1 MADKIGTDEYGEI
14 LIYQTDDGQTN
25 IEVKIEDD
33 TVWLTQQ
40 QLTELYQCSKSNISE
55 HIKHIFEEGELDK
68 DSVVRKFRT
77 TADDGKT
84 YNVTYYNLDM
94 IISLGYRIKSVIATR
109 FRQWATKRLK
119 DDGQTN
125 IEVKIED
132 DTVWLTQQQLTELY
146 QCSKSNISEHIKHIF
161 EEGELDKDSV
171 VRKFRTTADDG
182 KTYNVTYYNLD
193 MIISL
198 GYRIKSV
205 IATRFRQWA
214 TKRLKEYMIKGFT
227 IDDERLKGNGGGN
240 YWKELLDRIRDIRSS
255 EKVLYRQVLDLY
267 ATSVDYNP
275 HSEESVRF
283 FKIVQNK
290 LHYAAHG
297 HTAAEVIY
305 QRADAEKPFMGL
317 TSFSGE
323 LPALKDIGI
332 AKNYLEENELKVLNN
347 LVSGYFDLAEIN
359 AIEHKPMYMDDY
371 VKQLDSVLSSGNRKL
386 LTGSGSVSHKQA
398 LEKAKSEYRK
408 YQEITLTPVE
418 KAYLESIKEVSKE
431 VKRR

>member
-1 MADKIGTDEYGEI
+1 MADKIGTNEYGEI

-40 QLTELYQCSKSNISE
+40 QMSELFQTSRTNVVE
-55 HIKHIFEEGELDK
+55 HIKHIYEEGELDEI
-68 DSVVRKFRT
+68 STCRNFRQVRKEGNRE
-77 TADDGKT
+77 
-84 YNVTYYNLDM
+84 VT
-94 IISLGYRIKSVIATR
+94 
-109 FRQWATKRLK
+109 RQ
-119 DDGQTN
+119 
-125 IEVKIED
+125 IP
-132 DTVWLTQQQLTELY
+132 
-146 QCSKSNISEHIKHIF
+146 
-161 EEGELDKDSV
+161 
-171 VRKFRTTADDG
+171 
-182 KTYNVTYYNLD
+182 YYNLD

-275 HSEESVRF
+275 HSEESVGF

-317 TSFSGE
+317 TSFAGE

-418 KAYLESIKEVSKE
+418 KAYLESIKKVSKE